1 MMGTMRPEAQMTGEE
16 TLLRSLLRLRHLTTH
31 EAFNAQLRR
40 TARQLAERE
49 GDPRLAAVTVSERQL
64 KRWVNGGVATMPRAD
79 TCRVLEAMFGHPVR
93 VLLGPAEPPAPDQPG
108 IADTGR
114 PGDEIGRTLS
124 MAARRARQF
133 SATAD
138 TTNVGPDSLG
148 QLQDEAA
155 RLAQAYPVESLALLL
170 PDLAALQDDTLTLLE
185 GRQPPGYARDLY
197 VLAALASGM
206 LAKACHDLRDPRTAM
221 THARLAWQCASN
233 AGHDAL
239 GAWVRGLE
247 SLIKY
252 WDGQPRE
259 AREYALAGLDIP
271 AAGTVRVWLYA
282 LQGRAE
288 AALGNPAGAL
298 AAVEQ
303 AASAREQVRGDDL
316 DAIGGICRF
325 DVERELYYAA
335 DAGVRIPP
343 QLARSPLGARAAGYA
358 QQAISA
364 YGAAAAPAFGDQ
376 AGAHSALA
384 IARVRAGDVDGAA
397 EAVAPVLA
405 LPPAM
410 RINGVVSS
418 AVAVHRE
425 LAPVASASTAAD
437 TQAAIE
443 AFCHV
448 PVMLPL

>member
-1 MMGTMRPEAQMTGEE
+1 MADEG
-16 TLLRSLLRLRHLTTH
+16 TLLRSLLQLRHLTQH
-31 EAFNAQLRR
+31 SAFDVQFQR
-40 TARQLAERE
+40 TAKSLAERE
-49 GDPRLAAVTVSERQL
+49 GDPRIAKVTVSERTL
-64 KRWVNGGVATMPRAD
+64 KRWVNGEVATMPRPY
-79 TCRVLEAMFGHPVR
+79 TCRVLEAMFGHPVLA
-93 VLLGPAEPPAPDQPG
+93 LLSPAALPAPDQPG
-108 IADTGR
+108 TIDTGQR
-114 PGDEIGRTLS
+114 DDDIGRTLS

-133 SATAD
+133 SAMAD
-138 TTNVGPDSLG
+138 TTNIGPDSLR

-155 RLAQAYPVESLALLL
+155 RLAQVYPVEPLALLL
-170 PDLAALQDDTLTLLE
+170 PDLAALQDDSLTLLE
-185 GRQPPGYARDLY
+185 GRQPPRYARDLY
-197 VLAALASGM
+197 VVAALASGM
-206 LAKACHDLRDPRTAM
+206 LAKASHDLRDPRQAM

-233 AGHDAL
+233 AGHDSL

-271 AAGTVRVWLYA
+271 VEGTVRVWLYA

-288 AALGNPAGAL
+288 AILGNPSGAL
-298 AAVEQ
+298 AAIDQ
-303 AASAREQVRGDDL
+303 AASARERITPDDL
-316 DAIGGICRF
+316 DAIGGMCRF

-335 DAGVRIPP
+335 DAGVMIPA
-343 QLARSPLGARAAGYA
+343 QFSRSPLGTRAARYA
-358 QQAISA
+358 QEAIDA
-364 YGAAAAPAFGDQ
+364 YAAATAPSFGDQ

-397 EAVAPVLA
+397 EAIAPVLA
-405 LPPAM
+405 LPATM

-425 LAPVASASTAAD
+425 LATVPDASVAAE

-448 PVMLPL
+448 PAALAQ